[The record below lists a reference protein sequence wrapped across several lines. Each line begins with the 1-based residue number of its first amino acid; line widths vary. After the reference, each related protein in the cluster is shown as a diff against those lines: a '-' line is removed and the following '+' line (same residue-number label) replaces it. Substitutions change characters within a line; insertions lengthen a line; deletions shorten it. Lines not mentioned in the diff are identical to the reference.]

1 VIAEGIYKFVRNEN
15 WRQDTDSIRFPLVD
29 EIQWSLYPDS
39 ETADIAV
46 LNGDVD
52 LRVDWGLGAAGREEV
67 LASEDQRKLVD
78 NPDLGYTNYLALIPT
93 SAPLDRKPCREAIAY
108 ALDKTALAAT
118 HGGTDVSVVANSMSP
133 TNILGY
139 NKKFNPYPTG
149 DDASGDIDKARE
161 KLNECGYPD
170 GFTVK
175 FAFAQL
181 GTGPQVYSVL
191 QQSLGRVGIVVDALP
206 YDDFAS
212 YLTRG
217 IGSPEVVKSTNVGM
231 VASGW
236 SADFNSP
243 LSFWSPLIDSRKIT
257 IQNNQNLPLLE
268 NTKINQLLDDL
279 EFGRTFDVGKVNS
292 ELEKL
297 VASEV
302 VYLPLSTDSIVL
314 FRPSHFTNVYVQQ
327 ALGSAYDL
335 VNIGVNPK
343 PEPIPSQ

>member
-1 VIAEGIYKFVRNEN
+1 M
-15 WRQDTDSIRFPLVD
+15 
-29 EIQWSLYPDS
+29 
-39 ETADIAV
+39 
-46 LNGDVD
+46 
-52 LRVDWGLGAAGREEV
+52 
-67 LASEDQRKLVD
+67 
-78 NPDLGYTNYLALIPT
+78 IPT
-93 SAPLDRKPCREAIAY
+93 SAPLDRKACREAIAY
-108 ALDKTALAAT
+108 ALDKSALAAT
-118 HGGTDVSVVANSMSP
+118 HGGTDVSVVANSMAP

-139 NKKFNPYPTG
+139 DENFNPYPTG
-149 DDASGDIDKARE
+149 KDSTGDIDKARE

-206 YDDFAS
+206 YDDFAT
-212 YLTRG
+212 YLTSG
-217 IGSPEVVKSTNVGM
+217 IGSPENVKSSNVGM

-243 LSFWSPLIDSRKIT
+243 LSFWSPLVDNRKIT

-268 NTKINQLLDDL
+268 SIKINQLLDDL
-279 EFGRTFDVGKVNS
+279 EFGRSLDVKKINS
-292 ELEKL
+292 QIEEL
-297 VASEV
+297 VSREV
-302 VYLPLSTDSIVL
+302 VYIPLSKDAIVL
-314 FRPSHFTNVYVQQ
+314 YRPNHLANVYVQQ

-343 PEPIPSQ
+343 PEPSPSQ

>member
-1 VIAEGIYKFVRNEN
+1 M
-15 WRQDTDSIRFPLVD
+15 
-29 EIQWSLYPDS
+29 
-39 ETADIAV
+39 
-46 LNGDVD
+46 
-52 LRVDWGLGAAGREEV
+52 
-67 LASEDQRKLVD
+67 
-78 NPDLGYTNYLALIPT
+78 
-93 SAPLDRKPCREAIAY
+93 
-108 ALDKTALAAT
+108 
-118 HGGTDVSVVANSMSP
+118 VANSMSP

-149 DDASGDIDKARE
+149 DDSSGDIEKARE

-206 YDDFAS
+206 FDDFAT
-212 YLTRG
+212 YLTSG

-243 LSFWSPLIDSRKIT
+243 LSFWSPLIDSRKIS

-279 EFGRTFDVGKVNS
+279 EFGRTFDVAKVNS

-314 FRPSHFTNVYVQQ
+314 FRPSHLTNVYVQQ

-343 PEPIPSQ
+343 PEPSPSQ